1 MSIHAAKLGTYASD
15 GCCEYTPDD
24 GQPAAMLC
32 GACGCP
38 HNLHRLAMVTRRWAV
53 VLFVNTPAAAPAPPA
68 AAAAPPRTPADSTEP
83 PHHPTSS
90 AACASMSMRS
100 SSHSIAAGVEE
111 DGAGERKRME
121 REVE

>member
-1 MSIHAAKLGTYASD
+1 MSMSIGALGVGMQVAIELISVAIELICSQKDNLDLVIEQHQKRLREVYRKCMSIHAAKLGTYASD

-53 VLFVNTPAAAPAPPA
+53 VLFVNTP
-68 AAAAPPRTPADSTEP
+68 
-83 PHHPTSS
+83 
-90 AACASMSMRS
+90 
-100 SSHSIAAGVEE
+100 
-111 DGAGERKRME
+111 
-121 REVE
+121 